1 MAITGLAEDSVDIGR
16 TGEGKV
22 QKVMEATGSGYQE
35 DFIIASREIKRFGR
49 LNPAKKRPV
58 LVVVEHERQRHV
70 TPGKKSQIDARPP
83 VLDLHKKGRTPR
95 CEEGHGTSEV
105 TGKRRESKT

>member
-35 DFIIASREIKRFGR
+35 DFITASREVKRFGL
-49 LNPAKKRPV
+49 LNLAKKRPV

-70 TPGKKSQIDARPP
+70 TAGKKSQIDARPP
-83 VLDLHKKGRTPR
+83 VLDLHR
-95 CEEGHGTSEV
+95 GTHIPL
-105 TGKRRESKT
+105 